1 MIHTLVHTW
10 KVIADTLSR
19 AHILYTPSD
28 DRVEDLECALHMAL
42 EKSSATDK
50 GLQNVRRNTETDHSL
65 QKLQGFIRTDNRA
78 DLSEDIRA
86 YWNFQEELSE
96 ADGIILK
103 GVQIVIPVNMRKDI
117 LS

>member
-1 MIHTLVHTW
+1 MSEEIQKPITHFRGC
-10 KVIADTLSR
+10 KA
-19 AHILYTPSD
+19 
-28 DRVEDLECALHMAL
+28 
-42 EKSSATDK
+42 SSEQDGQT
-50 GLQNVRRNTETDHSL
+50 
-65 QKLQGFIRTDNRA
+65 NRA

-86 YWNFQEELSE
+86 YWNFREELSE